1 MIERIRGVIREHVPL
16 MVDVDH
22 LDESTDLY
30 QAGMSSQ
37 ASVNLM
43 LALEDEFDVEFPDS
57 ALTRSSFESMA
68 SIAAVLASMEPA

>member
-1 MIERIRGVIREHVPL
+1 MTERIRGVIRDHVPL
-16 MVDVDH
+16 TVNIDE
-22 LDESTDLY
+22 LDERADLY

-57 ALTRSSFESMA
+57 ALTRSSFQ
-68 SIAAVLASMEPA
+68 SITAIAGVLAGLAVA